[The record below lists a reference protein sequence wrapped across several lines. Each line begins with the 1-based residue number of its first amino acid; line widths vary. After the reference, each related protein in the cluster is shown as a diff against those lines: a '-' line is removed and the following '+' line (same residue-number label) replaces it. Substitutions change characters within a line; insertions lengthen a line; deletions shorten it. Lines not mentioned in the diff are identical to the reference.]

1 MPLLR
6 KYIKKYIR
14 RDKSF
19 TLKDKIYLSISSE
32 GLGHSSR
39 AMALIKE
46 FSPDEILIG
55 TYNYAYERLEST
67 GYPCVKL
74 PQELKL
80 IGDQGAFNVGKTII
94 KNHSW
99 ALTFNQLVKQEMEII
114 QESGA
119 SCVVADGRL
128 VPVIA
133 ADKLSL
139 PCVTITNQSAFYP
152 FFAKD
157 SALVR
162 VFGKSFDWIMKTWL
176 SSAEEILIPDF
187 PPPYTICLP
196 NLSKHYKVKKRTRF
210 VGPLVAWDQEEVIPV
225 EKPDNTKPYVIVTLG
240 GHAYRRPILDNV
252 LQVAKIL
259 PDINFDIFTNFNVDN
274 LPDNVRIIGMVPSL
288 AQYLKAADLV
298 ITQAGHSTAMELMT
312 LGKSSIVIPDFKQ
325 IEQENNAQR
334 MHELEVATRIEYD
347 ELSADKLS
355 ETIKKMLSESKY
367 TENAQKFANLA
378 KEIQGRKV
386 AASVLR
392 EYCARMLY

>member
-6 KYIKKYIR
+6 KYIKRSIKK
-14 RDKSF
+14 DKLVK
-19 TLKDKIYLSISSE
+19 LKDKIYLSISSE

-39 AMALIKE
+39 ALAIMRE
-46 FSPDEILIG
+46 FSPEEIVVG
-55 TYNYAYERLEST
+55 SYNYAYERFKQTE
-67 GYPCVKL
+67 YPCVEL
-74 PQELKL
+74 TQELKL
-80 IGDQGAFNVGKTII
+80 IGDQGTFNVGKTII

-99 ALTFNQLVKQEMEII
+99 ALTFNQLVKQEMALI

-139 PCVTITNQSAFYP
+139 PCVVITNQSAFYP

-187 PPPYTICLP
+187 PPPYTICFP
-196 NLSKHYKVKKRTRF
+196 NLSQNYKVKKRTRF
-210 VGPLVAWDQEEVIPV
+210 VGPLVSWDREEIIPI
-225 EKPDNTKPYVIVTLG
+225 EYPDKSKPYIVVTLG

-252 LQVAKIL
+252 IEVARIL
-259 PDINFDIFTNFNVDN
+259 PDINFDIFTNFNVEN
-274 LPDNVRIIGMVPSL
+274 LPDNVRIVGMVSSL
-288 AQYLKAADLV
+288 AQYIKASDLV

-312 LGKSSIVIPDFKQ
+312 LGKASIVIPDFKQ

-334 MHELEVATRIEYD
+334 MSELEVSTVLKYD
-347 ELSADKLS
+347 ELSPDKLS
-355 ETIKKMLSESKY
+355 KTINMMLNESKFS
-367 TENAQKFANLA
+367 ENAKKFADMA

-386 AASVLR
+386 AAKVLR
-392 EYCARMLY
+392 EYSARMLY